1 MTDMLDDQPTADE
14 TSPCKIIFS
23 VDPKFGSNLQQTLPK
38 ETKIKV

>member
-23 VDPKFGSNLQQTLPK
+23 VDPKFGVELAANIAK
-38 ETKIKV
+38 GD